1 MPADKRLIVVFEP
14 HTFSWRNRATLH
26 WYDNSFRGADKVFVW
41 PPAEQG
47 AGTHEQ
53 IGLADILA
61 RLKTAGVDAEG
72 LSTDGGAVAAIG
84 DALGEDCAVL
94 FLSSGPL
101 GGLIESTP
109 AWAEAHFPAI

>member
-1 MPADKRLIVVFEP
+1 MSAIAAMKQHFGDRRLIVVFEP

-53 IGLADILA
+53 IGQADILA
-61 RLKTAGVDAEG
+61 RLKAAGVDAEG
-72 LSTDGGAVAAIG
+72 LSADGARSRRSAGR
-84 DALGEDCAVL
+84 
-94 FLSSGPL
+94 
-101 GGLIESTP
+101 
-109 AWAEAHFPAI
+109 WAMIAPCCFFHPVRSVG